1 MCREKRRLKRSKG
14 RAEGGVRRRNR
25 GEEVK
30 EVPREGRRRGEEK
43 V

>member
-25 GEEVK
+25 GQRRLK
-30 EVPREGRRRGEEK
+30 RSQGRATKGYEGR
-43 V
+43 